1 MSKNTF
7 SISGDKI
14 YITRPEWNY
23 MACAT
28 VRDDYEEEIQNA
40 TWGLN
45 NERYLYNQKLGYLH
59 AYIMKKWYGE
69 EVCQSMKEQDFVI
82 DHMDNNSTNCCIDN
96 LCFLPNAYNKAK
108 GLTFDQE
115 NEDKRFIALTIT
127 KDFYTKLYQI
137 TIKFNYP
144 AT

>member
-45 NERYLYNQKLGYLH
+45 NERYPVSYTHL
-59 AYIMKKWYGE
+59 
-69 EVCQSMKEQDFVI
+69 
-82 DHMDNNSTNCCIDN
+82 T
-96 LCFLPNAYNKAK
+96 LP
-108 GLTFDQE
+108 
-115 NEDKRFIALTIT
+115 TI
-127 KDFYTKLYQI
+127 LRV
-137 TIKFNYP
+137 
-144 AT
+144 

>member
-28 VRDDYEEEIQNA
+28 VRADYAEEIQNA
-40 TWGLN
+40 TCGLN
-45 NERYLYNQKLGYLH
+45 NGRYLYNQKLGYLH

-69 EVCQSMKEQDFVI
+69 DVCQSMKE
-82 DHMDNNSTNCCIDN
+82 
-96 LCFLPNAYNKAK
+96 
-108 GLTFDQE
+108 
-115 NEDKRFIALTIT
+115 
-127 KDFYTKLYQI
+127 
-137 TIKFNYP
+137 
-144 AT
+144 

>member
-45 NERYLYNQKLGYLH
+45 NGRYLYNEKVVWRRCLSKHERTGFCY
-59 AYIMKKWYGE
+59 
-69 EVCQSMKEQDFVI
+69 
-82 DHMDNNSTNCCIDN
+82 
-96 LCFLPNAYNKAK
+96 
-108 GLTFDQE
+108 
-115 NEDKRFIALTIT
+115 
-127 KDFYTKLYQI
+127 
-137 TIKFNYP
+137 
-144 AT
+144 